1 MKKEILINAT
11 EFETRVAIL
20 EDDALVELMVELPD
34 TQRLIGDIYKGKI
47 KSVLPGMQ
55 AAFVD
60 IGMEKAAYLHA
71 SDIGATGRYDP
82 DDDDEEASGV
92 DIVKKPRRAGIE
104 TVLKVNQE
112 ILVQVIK
119 EPIATKGPRIA
130 SDISLP
136 GRYLVMIPDD
146 DKVRVSKR
154 IADWNEKKR
163 LRKLV
168 TPMRPDGFGFI
179 VRTEAAGAD
188 EKDIKDDIKRL
199 QKLWVKLKKKADTS
213 AAPALIHKEGEMI
226 LATIRDLFSDEVQQ
240 LLIDD
245 RDTYKRVHAFVRDVM
260 PHLRD
265 RVKLYVADLPIF
277 DKYSLEPEIDKMLS
291 RKVWIKKGA
300 YLVIDQTEAM
310 VTIDVNTG
318 RFVGSRDAEATLF
331 QTNTEAAREIARQI
345 RLRDMGGLIVC
356 DFIDMKNRENRR
368 RLFEEFNRAFRSDR
382 AKRAMN
388 PVTEFGLI
396 ELTRERVRPSHM
408 ARLSEPCPCCDGV
421 GRIVSKENLATKID
435 RWFMRAKAARKFRDF
450 HLVLHPDL
458 ATLMVDGDIDRVERL
473 SKSFKFKINVIR
485 DTTVPQS
492 VFQIFSAENNSD
504 ITAQYAV

>member
-11 EFETRVAIL
+11 EFETRIAIL
-20 EDDALVELMVELPD
+20 EDDLLVELMVELPD

-60 IGMEKAAYLHA
+60 IGLDKAAYLHA
-71 SDIGATGRYDP
+71 SDIGATGRYEP
-82 DDDDEEASGV
+82 DDEEEDSGI
-92 DIVKKPRRAGIE
+92 DIVRKHRRAGIE

-130 SDISLP
+130 SDISIP

-168 TPMRPDGFGFI
+168 TPLRPEGFGFI
-179 VRTEAAGAD
+179 VRTEASGAD
-188 EKDIKDDIKRL
+188 EKDIEDDIKRL
-199 QKLWVKLKKKADTS
+199 QKLWVKLKKKADSS

-245 RDTYKRVHAFVRDVM
+245 RETYKKVHAFVRSVM

-265 RVKLYVADLPIF
+265 RVKMYVADLPIF
-277 DKYSLEPEIDKMLS
+277 DKYGLEPEIDKMLS

-318 RFVGSRDAEATLF
+318 RFVGTRDAEATLF
-331 QTNTEAAREIARQI
+331 QTNTEAAKEIARQI

-368 RLFEEFNRAFRSDR
+368 KLSEEFHRAFRNDR

-408 ARLSEPCPCCDGV
+408 ARLSEPCPCCDGI

-435 RWFMRAKAARKFRDF
+435 RWFMRAKAGRKYKSF
-450 HLVLHPDL
+450 HLVIHPDL
-458 ATLMVDGDIDRVERL
+458 ATMMIDGDIDRVERL
-473 SKSFKFKINVIR
+473 MKSYKFKINVIR
-485 DTTVPQS
+485 DTTQS
-492 VFQIFSAENNSD
+492 QAIFLVYNAEENVD
-504 ITAQYAV
+504 ITSQYLI